1 MIYQR
6 FNIWEG
12 SGCKQQTDAN
22 LSVYIPDNSPEI
34 DMNRRYKAVLICPGG
49 GYQGVSDREAEPVAL
64 AFLAKGIAAFVLR
77 YSVAPARYPTA
88 LLEVSRAMW
97 LIRQR
102 ADEWNINADDIAVC
116 GFSAGGH
123 LAASLG
129 TLWNEAFI
137 PEELGM
143 PEGMNKPNKLILCY
157 PVILC
162 EEGRAHRDS
171 FYNLLGRG
179 LPEEEYEKFSLDR
192 RVGRIRRRRF
202 CGTRLTTPGYRSTAR
217 SSLRSLCGKTGFRL
231 RCISIRRARTV
242 RRWLTGAVRRRRR
255 SSTTIRIS
263 QTGSTIVQNGCWSIK
278 DKIGKAPAMR
288 QGPYFCA
295 FLPL

>member
-102 ADEWNINADDIAVC
+102 ADEWNINADDIAIC

-171 FYNLLGRG
+171 FYNLLGRC

-192 RVGRIRRRRF
+192 RVGPH
-202 CGTRLTTPGYRSTAR
+202 TPPTFLWHTFDDAGVPVD
-217 SSLRSLCGKTGFRL
+217 SSLEFALALRKNRVPFEMHIYPSGAHGSSLADWRSASPEAKQYD
-231 RCISIRRARTV
+231 I
-242 RRWLTGAVRRRRR
+242 
-255 SSTTIRIS
+255 
-263 QTGSTIVQNGCWSIK
+263 
-278 DKIGKAPAMR
+278 
-288 QGPYFCA
+288 PYITNWIDHCTKWV
-295 FLPL
+295 LEH